1 MTKLQKENLQFC
13 EDMGWTIKDL
23 AAQWL
28 WSGRFGAKVCAE
40 AYELEELIY
49 QEYLNEYYSDFDAE
63 MLRESMWIANH
74 C

>member
-13 EDMGWTIKDL
+13 EEMGWTIKDL

-40 AYELEELIY
+40 SYEELELAMR
-49 QEYLNEYYSDFDAE
+49 DAQYDKWE
-63 MLRESMWIANH
+63 NSY

>member
-1 MTKLQKENLQFC
+1 MTRLQKENLQFC

-40 AYELEELIY
+40 AYELENLILM
-49 QEYLNEYYSDFDAE
+49 Q
-63 MLRESMWIANH
+63 R